1 MYLLYVN
8 HGCDESRFNSIKY
21 ILKYSLDRNKNK
33 LKYK

>member
-8 HGCDESRFNSIKY
+8 HDLDENRFNSIH